1 MHIRGTRLLLAAA
14 LLHCTT
20 TPLRAAEK
28 AAPGRHRINGT
39 TLDASG
45 HPVSGAQVRVET
57 PDGRVVARAE
67 SDAAGRF
74 TTPAVPP
81 GTYTLVARKKGLQV
95 ATQDAVVGDAA
106 DTTVALT
113 LEAEQPEN
121 IVVVAK
127 RLDRARNDVFTTVG
141 GSVYHFTQQNIQDLP
156 QGQNTPL
163 NQVLLQAPGV
173 VQDSFGQVHVRGDHG
188 NLQYRVNG
196 IALPEGVN
204 GFTQTLTPRFA
215 NSIDFLTGALPA
227 EYGFRTAGVVD
238 IQTKTGLTNPGGSLD
253 LYGGQRATFTPTL
266 ELGGTAGALSYYGT
280 GSYFRSD
287 RFIEPPTAAPTPIN
301 GDTNQ
306 GHYFAYLSYLLNP
319 TTRVAFLSGASVAAF
334 GIPAARTVMVSPP
347 APFTVDGFSASNF
360 PPVDVRESQ
369 RENNYYNVLAL
380 QGTTLEGKF
389 DYQTAAFSRYSRLQ
403 FFPDQVGDIIYNGV
417 ASNVVRS
424 SFANGMQTDTSYKLT
439 DTQTLRGGFLFQG
452 NHAQV
457 KNNARVLPCEAG
469 PDGACVTPTSTT
481 PFTIIDNSEVTE
493 WQYGAYLQDEWRP
506 LEPLT
511 VNAGVRIDRVT
522 AFTKKHQVSP
532 RLALSYKLTDHTV
545 LHAAYARYFTPPAP
559 ELVQT
564 TDIEKFRNTT
574 ASVSG
579 TNVNT
584 VTVPDTT
591 NYYDIGVNQQLLP
604 GLTLGAEAYYRTDNN
619 LLDEGQFGQ
628 ALVISPF
635 NYQSG
640 QIYGV
645 EATASYTRDAFS
657 GYANF
662 AYSKALGHT
671 VTSAQFN
678 FAPDELAFIGTHY
691 VHLDHDQTYTSSVGA
706 AYRYRG
712 FLFTATIIAAS
723 GLRSGFANTDHLP
736 YYVQADLGIEKAIP
750 VPYFGEVRLRGA
762 VVNVA
767 DMVYQIRN
775 GTGIGVFN
783 SQFGPRR
790 AFYAGINIPLPFLAA
805 PQPATAKP

>member
-1 MHIRGTRLLLAAA
+1 MDMRGAQLLLAAA
-14 LLHCTT
+14 LLHVASS
-20 TPLRAAEK
+20 PLRAAERT
-28 AAPGRHRINGT
+28 APGRHTITGT
-39 TLDASG
+39 VNDAAG
-45 HPVSGAQVRVET
+45 RPVAGAAIRVET

-67 SDAAGRF
+67 SDASGHFVTAPV
-74 TTPAVPP
+74 TP

-95 ATQDAVVGDAA
+95 ATAEAVVGGAA
-106 DTTVALT
+106 ETTIALT
-113 LEAEQPEN
+113 MEVEQPED

-127 RLDRARNDVFTTVG
+127 RLDRARNDVFTKTG
-141 GSVYHFTQQNIQDLP
+141 GSVYHFTQQNVQDLP
-156 QGQNTPL
+156 QGENTPL

-196 IALPEGVN
+196 IALPEGVT

-266 ELGGTAGALSYYGT
+266 EFGGTSGALSYYGT

-287 RFIEPPTAAPTPIN
+287 RFIEPPTAGPTPIN

-319 TTRVAFLSGASVAAF
+319 NTRVAFLSGTSVAAF
-334 GIPAARTVMVSPP
+334 GIPAARNVPP
-347 APFTVDGFSASNF
+347 AFTLAGVSNF
-360 PPVDVRESQ
+360 PSIDVQESQ
-369 RENNYYNVLAL
+369 KEENYYNVLAL
-380 QGTTLEGKF
+380 QGTALDGKL
-389 DYQTAAFSRYSRLQ
+389 DYQTAAFSRYSRLAYY
-403 FFPDQVGDIIYNGV
+403 PDPEGDLIFLGV

-424 SFANGMQTDTSYKLT
+424 SFANGMQTDSSYKLT
-439 DTQTLRGGFLFQG
+439 DTQTLRGGFVFQG
-452 NHAQV
+452 NRSDV
-457 KNNARVLPCEAG
+457 KNRSSVFPADSSG
-469 PDGACVTPTSTT
+469 MQTSDV
-481 PFTIIDNSEVTE
+481 PFTVIDNSHVTE
-493 WQYGAYLQDEWRP
+493 WQYGVYLQDQWRP
-506 LEPLT
+506 IERLT
-511 VNAGVRIDRVT
+511 VNGGVRFDRVT

-532 RLALSYKLTDHTV
+532 RLALSYQLADHTV
-545 LHAAYARYFTPPAP
+545 VHAGYSRYFTPPAP
-559 ELVQT
+559 ELVQV
-564 TDIEKFRNTT
+564 TDIAKFKNTT
-574 ASVSG
+574 NAVRS
-579 TNVNT
+579 NVNT

-591 NYYDIGVNQQLLP
+591 NYYDIGANHQLLP
-604 GLTLGAEAYYRTDNN
+604 GLTLGADAYYRTDNN

-640 QIYGV
+640 QIFGV

-662 AYSKALGHT
+662 AYSKALGHK

-678 FAPDELAFIGTHY
+678 FDPDELAFIRTHF

-712 FLFTATIIAAS
+712 FLFTATVIAAS

-775 GTGIGVFN
+775 GTGIGVQ
-783 SQFGPRR
+783 STQFGPRR
-790 AFYAGINIPLPFLAA
+790 AFYAGINIPLPFLGA

>member
-1 MHIRGTRLLLAAA
+1 MRTRGARLLLAAA
-14 LLHCTT
+14 LLHLSS
-20 TPLRAAEK
+20 PSLGAAEK
-28 AAPGRHRINGT
+28 PAPGRHKITGT
-39 TLDASG
+39 TRDASG
-45 HPVSGAQVRVET
+45 QPVSGAQIRVET

-67 SDAAGRF
+67 SDASGHF
-74 TTPAVPP
+74 VTPPVAP

-95 ATQDAVVGDAA
+95 TTAEAVVDAA
-106 DTTVALT
+106 EETTVALT
-113 LEAEQPEN
+113 LEVEQPED

-127 RLDRARNDVFTTVG
+127 RLDRARNDVYTTVG
-141 GSVYHFTQQNIQDLP
+141 GSVYHFTQQNIQELP

-188 NLQYRVNG
+188 NLQFRVNG
-196 IALPEGVN
+196 IALPEGIN

-238 IQTKTGLTNPGGSLD
+238 IQTKNGLNAPGGSLD
-253 LYGGQRATFTPTL
+253 LYGGQRGTFTPTL
-266 ELGGTAGALSYYGT
+266 ELGGTSGALSYYGT

-287 RFIEPPTAAPTPIN
+287 RFIEPPTAGPTPIN
-301 GDTNQ
+301 GQTNQ
-306 GHYFAYLSYLLNP
+306 GRYFAYLSYVLNP
-319 TTRVAFLSGASVAAF
+319 NTRVAFLSGTSVAGF
-334 GIPAARTVMVSPP
+334 GIPAARNVPP
-347 APFTVDGFSASNF
+347 AFSLAGVSNF
-360 PPVDVRESQ
+360 PSIDVQESQ
-369 RENNYYNVLAL
+369 FEENYYNVLAL
-380 QGTTLEGKF
+380 QGTALDGKL
-389 DYQTAAFSRYSRLQ
+389 DYQTAAFSRYSRLEYN
-403 FFPDQVGDIIYNGV
+403 PDPVGDLIFLGV

-424 SFANGMQTDTSYKLT
+424 SFANGMQTDAGYKLT
-439 DTQTLRGGFLFQG
+439 DTQTLRGGFVFQG
-452 NHAQV
+452 NRSDV
-457 KNNARVLPCEAG
+457 KNNASVFPANA
-469 PDGACVTPTSTT
+469 DGMQTSNV
-481 PFTIIDNSEVTE
+481 PFTVIDNSHVTE

-511 VNAGVRIDRVT
+511 VNFGVRLDRVT
-522 AFTKKHQVSP
+522 AFTKRHQVSP

-545 LHAAYARYFTPPAP
+545 LHAGYSRYFTPPAP
-559 ELVQT
+559 ELVQV
-564 TDIEKFRNTT
+564 TDIQKFKNTT
-574 ASVSG
+574 NAVAS
-579 TNVNT
+579 NVNT

-591 NYYDIGVNQQLLP
+591 NYYDIGANHQLLP
-604 GLTLGAEAYYRTDNN
+604 GLTLGTDAYYRTDNN

-640 QIYGV
+640 QIFGV

-662 AYSKALGHT
+662 AYSKALGHK

-678 FAPDELAFIGTHY
+678 FDPDELAFIRSHF

-712 FLFTATIIAAS
+712 FLLTATIIAAS
-723 GLRSGFANTDHLP
+723 GLRSGFANSDHLP
-736 YYVQADLGIEKAIP
+736 YYVQADLGIEKGIP
-750 VPYFGEVRLRGA
+750 VPYFGEVKLRAA

-775 GTGIGVFN
+775 GTGIGVQ
-783 SQFGPRR
+783 STQFGPRR
-790 AFYAGINIPLPFLAA
+790 AFYAGINVPLPFLAA
-805 PQPATAKP
+805 PQTATASP

>member
-1 MHIRGTRLLLAAA
+1 MHLRGAQLLLAAA
-14 LLHCTT
+14 LLHVASA
-20 TPLRAAEK
+20 PLPAAERM
-28 AAPGRHRINGT
+28 APGRHTITGT
-39 TLDASG
+39 VNDAAG
-45 HPVSGAQVRVET
+45 HPVARVAIRVET

-67 SDAAGRF
+67 SDAAGHF
-74 TTPAVPP
+74 VTAPVSP

-95 ATQDAVVGDAA
+95 TTAEAVVGGAA
-106 DTTVALT
+106 ETTVALT

-121 IVVVAK
+121 IVVIAK
-127 RLDRARNDVFTTVG
+127 RLERARNDVYTTVG

-173 VQDSFGQVHVRGDHG
+173 AQDSFGQVHVRGDHG
-188 NLQYRVNG
+188 NLQFRVNG
-196 IALPEGVN
+196 IALPQGVS

-266 ELGGTAGALSYYGT
+266 ELGGTSGGLSYYGT

-287 RFIEPPTAAPTPIN
+287 RFIEPPTNEPTPVN
-301 GDTNQ
+301 GQTNQ
-306 GHYFAYLSYLLNP
+306 GRYFTYLSYILNP
-319 TTRVAFLSGASVAAF
+319 NTRVVFMSGAAIAAF
-334 GIPAARTVMVSPP
+334 GLPAARGVMPSFTLEGVSH
-347 APFTVDGFSASNF
+347 F
-360 PPVDVRESQ
+360 PSIDVRDSQ
-369 RENNYYNVLAL
+369 LEENYYNVLAL
-380 QGTTLEGKF
+380 QGTAFDGKL
-389 DYQTAAFSRYSRLQ
+389 DYQTAAFSRYSRLA
-403 FFPDQVGDIIYNGV
+403 FYPDQPGELIFNGV
-417 ASNVVRS
+417 ASNLVRS
-424 SFANGMQTDTSYKLT
+424 SFANGMQTDAGYKLN
-439 DTQTLRGGFLFQG
+439 DTNTLRFGYIFQG
-452 NHAQV
+452 NRADVQ
-457 KNNARVLPCEAG
+457 NNSLVFPADSSGMQTSHVPFRV
-469 PDGACVTPTSTT
+469 
-481 PFTIIDNSEVTE
+481 IDNSHVIE
-493 WQYGAYLQDEWRP
+493 WLYGGYVQDEWRP

-511 VNAGVRIDRVT
+511 VNAGVRLDRVT

-532 RLALSYKLTDHTV
+532 RLALSYKLTEDTV
-545 LHAAYARYFTPPAP
+545 VHAAYARYFTPPAP
-559 ELVQT
+559 ELVQS
-564 TDIEKFRNTT
+564 TDIAKFKNTT
-574 ASVSG
+574 NSVAGS
-579 TNVNT
+579 NVNT

-591 NYYDIGVNQQLLP
+591 NYYDIGANHQLLP
-604 GLTLGAEAYYRTDNN
+604 GLTLGADAYYRTDDN
-619 LLDEGQFGQ
+619 LIDEGQFGK

-645 EATASYTRDAFS
+645 EATASYTREAFS

-662 AYSKALGHT
+662 AYSKALGHK

>member
-1 MHIRGTRLLLAAA
+1 MRTCSQLLLAAA
-14 LLHCTT
+14 LLHFAPL
-20 TPLRAAEK
+20 PLRAAERPAPARYK
-28 AAPGRHRINGT
+28 ITGVTRDAA
-39 TLDASG
+39 G
-45 HPVSGAQVRVET
+45 HPVSGAQIRVET
-57 PDGRVVARAE
+57 PDGRVVARTE

-74 TTPAVPP
+74 VTAPVAA
-81 GTYTLVARKKGLQV
+81 GSYTLVARKKGLAV
-95 ATQDAVVGDAA
+95 TTADVVVGGAEEA
-106 DTTVALT
+106 KAELT
-113 LEAEQPEN
+113 LEPEQPEN
-121 IVVVAK
+121 IVVIAK
-127 RLDRARNDVFTTVG
+127 RLDRARNDVYTTIG
-141 GSVYHFTQQNIQDLP
+141 GSVYHFTQQNIQELP
-156 QGQNTPL
+156 QGENTPL

-196 IALPEGVN
+196 IALPEGVS

-227 EYGFRTAGVVD
+227 QYGFRTAGVVD
-238 IQTKTGLTNPGGSLD
+238 IQTRTGLTNPGGSLD

-266 ELGGTAGALSYYGT
+266 ELGGTSGALSYYGT

-287 RFIEPPTAAPTPIN
+287 RFIEPPTAGPTPIN
-301 GDTNQ
+301 GQTNQ
-306 GHYFAYLSYLLNP
+306 GRYFAYLSYFLNP
-319 TTRVAFLSGASVAAF
+319 EMRLSFLSGTSVAAF
-334 GIPAARTVMVSPP
+334 GIPAARNVPP
-347 APFTVDGFSASNF
+347 AFTLAGVSHF
-360 PPVDVRESQ
+360 PSIDVQESQ
-369 RENNYYNVLAL
+369 KEENYYNVLAL
-380 QGTTLEGKF
+380 QGTALDGKL
-389 DYQTAAFSRYSRLQ
+389 DYQTAAFSRYSRLAYY
-403 FFPDQVGDIIYNGV
+403 PDPEGDLIFLGV

-424 SFANGMQTDTSYKLT
+424 SFANGMQTDAGYKLT
-439 DTQTLRGGFLFQG
+439 DTQMLRGGFVFQG
-452 NHAQV
+452 NRSDV
-457 KNNARVLPCEAG
+457 KNQAAVFPANA
-469 PDGACVTPTSTT
+469 DGMQTSNV
-481 PFTIIDNSEVTE
+481 PFTIIDNSHVTE
-493 WQYGAYLQDEWRP
+493 WQYGAYVQDEWRP
-506 LEPLT
+506 IEPLT
-511 VNAGVRIDRVT
+511 VNVGVRLDRVT
-522 AFTKKHQVSP
+522 AFTKRHQVSP

-545 LHAAYARYFTPPAP
+545 LHAAYSRYFTPPAP
-559 ELVQT
+559 ELVQV
-564 TDIEKFRNTT
+564 TDINKFENTT
-574 ASVSG
+574 NAVR

-591 NYYDIGVNQQLLP
+591 NYYDIGANHRLLP
-604 GLTLGAEAYYRTDNN
+604 GLTLGADAYYRTDNN

-640 QIYGV
+640 QIFGV
-645 EATASYTRDAFS
+645 ETTASYTRDAFT

-662 AYSKALGHT
+662 AYSKALGHK

-678 FAPDELAFIGTHY
+678 FDPDELAFIRTHF

-712 FLFTATIIAAS
+712 FLFTATVIAAS

-775 GTGIGVFN
+775 GTGIGVQ
-783 SQFGPRR
+783 STQFGPRR
-790 AFYAGINIPLPFLAA
+790 AFYAGINIPLPFLGA
-805 PQPATAKP
+805 PQPATANP

>member
-1 MHIRGTRLLLAAA
+1 MRIRGTRLLLAAA
-14 LLHCTT
+14 LLHFAT
-20 TPLRAAEK
+20 TPLRAAER
-28 AAPGRHRINGT
+28 AAPGKHKITGT

-45 HPVSGAQVRVET
+45 RPVSGAQIRVET
-57 PDGRVVARAE
+57 PDGRVVARAD

-74 TTPAVPP
+74 TTPPVPP

-95 ATQDAVVGDAA
+95 ATQDAVVGEAA

-121 IVVVAK
+121 IVVIAK
-127 RLDRARNDVFTTVG
+127 RLDRARNDVFTTTG
-141 GSVYHFTQQNIQDLP
+141 GSVFHFTQQNVQDLP

-173 VQDSFGQVHVRGDHG
+173 VQDSFGQVHVRGDHA
-188 NLQYRVNG
+188 NLQFRVNG
-196 IALPEGVN
+196 IALPEGIN

-253 LYGGQRATFTPTL
+253 LYGGQRGTFTPTL
-266 ELGGTAGALSYYGT
+266 ELGGTSGALSYYGT

-287 RFIEPPTAAPTPIN
+287 RFIEPPTAGPTPIN

-306 GHYFAYLSYLLNP
+306 GRYFTYLSYVLNP
-319 TTRVAFLSGASVAAF
+319 NTRIAFLSGASVAAF
-334 GIPAARTVMVSPP
+334 GIPAARNVPP
-347 APFTVDGFSASNF
+347 AFTLAGVSNF
-360 PPVDVRESQ
+360 PSIDVQESQ
-369 RENNYYNVLAL
+369 KEENYYNVLAL
-380 QGTTLEGKF
+380 QGTALDGKF
-389 DYQTAAFSRYSRLQ
+389 AYQTAAFNRYSRLAYN
-403 FFPDQVGDIIYNGV
+403 PDPVGDLIFLGI
-417 ASNVVRS
+417 ASNIVRS

-439 DTQTLRGGFLFQG
+439 DTQTLRGGFVFQG
-452 NHAQV
+452 NRADV
-457 KNNARVLPCEAG
+457 KNNASVFPADSSG
-469 PDGACVTPTSTT
+469 MQTSNV
-481 PFTIIDNSEVTE
+481 PFTVVDNSHVTE
-493 WQYGAYLQDEWRP
+493 WEYGAYLQDEWRP
-506 LEPLT
+506 IEPLT

-522 AFTKKHQVSP
+522 AFTKKHKVSP

-545 LHAAYARYFTPPAP
+545 LHAGYSRYFTPPAP
-559 ELVQT
+559 ELVQL
-564 TDIEKFRNTT
+564 TDIKKFENTT
-574 ASVSG
+574 NAVRS
-579 TNVNT
+579 NINA

-591 NYYDIGVNQQLLP
+591 NYYDIGANHQLLP
-604 GLTLGAEAYYRTDNN
+604 GLTLGADAYYRTDNN

-628 ALVISPF
+628 ALIISPF

-662 AYSKALGHT
+662 AYSKALGHK

-678 FAPDELAFIGTHY
+678 FDPDELAFIKTHF

-712 FLFTATIIAAS
+712 FLFTATVIAAS
-723 GLRSGFANTDHLP
+723 GLRSGFANEDHLP

-790 AFYAGINIPLPFLAA
+790 AFYAGINIPLPFLGAG
-805 PQPATAKP
+805 QPATANP

>member
-1 MHIRGTRLLLAAA
+1 
-14 LLHCTT
+14 
-20 TPLRAAEK
+20 
-28 AAPGRHRINGT
+28 
-39 TLDASG
+39 
-45 HPVSGAQVRVET
+45 VSGAQVRVET
-57 PDGRVVARAE
+57 ADGRVVARAE

-74 TTPAVPP
+74 TTPPVPP

-95 ATQDAVVGDAA
+95 TTAEAIVGGAA
-106 DTTVALT
+106 QTTVALT
-113 LEAEQPEN
+113 MEAEQPED
-121 IVVVAK
+121 IVVIAK
-127 RLDRARNDVFTTVG
+127 RLDRARNDVYTTVG
-141 GSVYHFTQQNIQDLP
+141 GSVFHFTQQNVQDLP

-173 VQDSFGQVHVRGDHG
+173 VQDSFGQVHVRGDHA
-188 NLQYRVNG
+188 NLQFRVNG
-196 IALPEGVN
+196 IALPEGIN

-266 ELGGTAGALSYYGT
+266 ELGGTSGALSYYGT

-287 RFIEPPTAAPTPIN
+287 RFIEPPTAGPTPIN

-306 GHYFAYLSYLLNP
+306 GRYFAYLSYVLNP
-319 TTRVAFLSGASVAAF
+319 NTRIAFLSGASVAAF
-334 GIPAARTVMVSPP
+334 GIPAARSVPP
-347 APFTVDGFSASNF
+347 AFTLAGVSNF
-360 PPVDVRESQ
+360 PSIDVQESQ
-369 RENNYYNVLAL
+369 KEENYYNVLAL
-380 QGTTLEGKF
+380 QGSALDGKF
-389 DYQTAAFSRYSRLQ
+389 DYQTAAFNRYSRLAYY
-403 FFPDQVGDIIYNGV
+403 PDPVGDLIFLGI
-417 ASNVVRS
+417 ASNIVRS

-439 DTQTLRGGFLFQG
+439 DTQTLRGGFVFQG
-452 NHAQV
+452 NRADVQSHASVFPANSSGMQ
-457 KNNARVLPCEAG
+457 
-469 PDGACVTPTSTT
+469 TSDV
-481 PFTIIDNSEVTE
+481 PFTVVDNSHITE
-493 WQYGAYLQDEWRP
+493 WEYGAYLQDEWRP
-506 LEPLT
+506 IEPLT

-532 RLALSYKLTDHTV
+532 RLALSYKLAEHTV
-545 LHAAYARYFTPPAP
+545 LHAGYSRYFTPPAP
-559 ELVQT
+559 ELVQV
-564 TDIEKFRNTT
+564 TDIKKFENTT
-574 ASVSG
+574 NAVRS
-579 TNVNT
+579 NVNT

-591 NYYDIGVNQQLLP
+591 NYYDIGANHQLLP
-604 GLTLGAEAYYRTDNN
+604 GLTLGADAYYRTDNN

-628 ALVISPF
+628 ALIISPF

-640 QIYGV
+640 QIFGV

-662 AYSKALGHT
+662 AYSKALGHK

-678 FAPDELAFIGTHY
+678 FDPDELAFIRTHF

-706 AYRYRG
+706 SYRYRG
-712 FLFTATIIAAS
+712 FLFTATVIAAS
-723 GLRSGFANTDHLP
+723 GLRSGFANTNHLP

-775 GTGIGVFN
+775 GTGIGVQ
-783 SQFGPRR
+783 STQFGPRR

-805 PQPATAKP
+805 PQPATANP